1 MWKMT
6 KHILLVSIT
15 LVFLITLFEYS
26 NIDIWL
32 QDTVYNFESSKWIL
46 DRDDKLSKLIFYD
59 GIKKVI
65 IAFILMVFF
74 STLLFR
80 KSQFV
85 QNYKEGISIVLLSA
99 ILVPLTVGALKA
111 TTNIP
116 CPSNLEH
123 YGGTYPHI
131 TLSTPYPQDFYQ
143 AENIRCYPAGHA
155 SGGFALLSL
164 VFLFK
169 NKRNKLIAAVSA
181 LAIGWSM
188 GIYKMLIGDH
198 FLSHTF
204 VTMMLAWLII
214 LIIAKSVRKV
224 TDKYKKPL
232 VLR

>member
-1 MWKMT
+1 MT
-6 KHILLVSIT
+6 KHILLVSVT
-15 LVFLITLFEYS
+15 LVFLIILFEYS

-32 QDTVYNFESSKWIL
+32 QDKVYNFESSEWIL
-46 DRDDKLSKLIFYD
+46 DRNDKLSKLIFYD

-65 IAFILMVFF
+65 IAFILLVFV

-85 QNYKEGISIVLLSA
+85 QNYKEGIAIVLLSA
-99 ILVPLTVGALKA
+99 VLVPLTVGALKA
-111 TTNIP
+111 TTNVP
-116 CPSNLEH
+116 CPNNLEH
-123 YGGTYPHI
+123 YGGIYPHV
-131 TLSTPYPQDFYQ
+131 TLLTPYPKNFYQ

-169 NKRNKLIAAVSA
+169 NKKNRIIAAVST
-181 LAIGWSM
+181 LVIGWSM

-198 FLSHTF
+198 FLSHTV

-214 LIIAKSVRKV
+214 LIIVKSVRKV
-224 TDKYKKPL
+224 TNKQNRP
-232 VLR
+232 